1 MSWVAVGVTALNA
14 GSSIVSKRQAK
25 KDAKNQRIKNEKIER
40 MNNILD
46 VLGGGSAGGF
56 NSNQQAIT
64 GSTFAD
70 ILSGAGSIG
79 QAAGSAIHQKAQD
92 EIAKDEVAAR
102 QLLRDQQILESKSR
116 VDARK
121 AQSAMAQMEQLFNI
135 SNSGLNG
142 KTSSGGGKGL
152 LGTSR
157 WGIDKGVL
165 PNMNA
170 SFFPG
175 QGVN

>member
-1 MSWVAVGVTALNA
+1 MSWVVVGVSAVNA

-79 QAAGSAIHQKAQD
+79 QAAGSAIQQKAQKKID
-92 EIAKDEVAAR
+92 ADAVTQKNLV
-102 QLLRDQQILESKSR
+102 DQSLM
-116 VDARK
+116 DARK
-121 AQSAMAQMEQLFNI
+121 SQAESGQISATAAILRA
-135 SNSGLNG
+135 LNPSTTG
-142 KTSSGGGKGL
+142 RKSSTGVQQ
-152 LGTSR
+152 
-157 WGIDKGVL
+157 IDGRPPIDLTRLYETK
-165 PNMNA
+165 
-170 SFFPG
+170 
-175 QGVN
+175 

>member
-1 MSWVAVGVTALNA
+1 MSWVVVGVSAVNV

-79 QAAGSAIHQKAQD
+79 QAAGSAIQQKAQKKID
-92 EIAKDEVAAR
+92 ADAVTQKNLV
-102 QLLRDQQILESKSR
+102 DQSLM
-116 VDARK
+116 DARK
-121 AQSAMAQMEQLFNI
+121 SQAESGQISATAAILRALKP
-135 SNSGLNG
+135 S
-142 KTSSGGGKGL
+142 SSGSGGQNGVIRMTDDNGL
-152 LGTSR
+152 
-157 WGIDKGVL
+157 IPKVL
-165 PNMNA
+165 RVPR
-170 SFFPG
+170 
-175 QGVN
+175 

>member
-1 MSWVAVGVTALNA
+1 MSWVAVAVSAVNV

-46 VLGGGSAGGF
+46 VLGGGTARGF

-79 QAAGSAIHQKAQD
+79 QAAGSAIQQKAQKKID
-92 EIAKDEVAAR
+92 ADAVTQKNKVDASLINAR
-102 QLLRDQQILESKSR
+102 DASALADLMSALNAGGTGSKSGSR
-116 VDARK
+116 NGGSRGIDRFAFPRSNEDSLVPFPRDARIP
-121 AQSAMAQMEQLFNI
+121 FRD
-135 SNSGLNG
+135 GLREN
-142 KTSSGGGKGL
+142 
-152 LGTSR
+152 
-157 WGIDKGVL
+157 
-165 PNMNA
+165 
-170 SFFPG
+170 F
-175 QGVN
+175 